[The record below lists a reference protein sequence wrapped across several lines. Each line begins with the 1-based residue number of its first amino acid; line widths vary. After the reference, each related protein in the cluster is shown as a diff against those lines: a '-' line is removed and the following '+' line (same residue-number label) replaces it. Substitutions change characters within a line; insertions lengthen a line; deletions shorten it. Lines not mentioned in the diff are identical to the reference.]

1 MEQIGSEYNF
11 KTGGSI
17 KALNDVIARVE
28 ELEKA
33 LNKTQKA
40 TDNAGNSVD
49 NTAKKTKKAKAEFD
63 SLGNSINQVTR
74 ELPAFAFSAQ
84 TGFLAISNNIPILL
98 DSINQ
103 LRDANKALA
112 AEGKATIPVFKQI
125 ISSLVSWQT
134 GLSLLISFS
143 VMYAKEIGNFFSEF
157 IKGKISIDEA
167 TESIQLY
174 YKAFKGTEVTDAISN
189 IEKLKINVDLARDGF
204 VKKEEVLMFYNKTI
218 GQTAGELETFYQV
231 EDFLI
236 KNADAYVKMTLYK
249 AAANLSLEEAAKSL
263 IKVQEDVATSLDV
276 ALINARYDESLRI
289 VRSTIKDKKEL
300 ANEEIEIEKAR
311 QKEIDDFTKKS
322 NFASV
327 QAYNQQKNIA
337 KKFLSDAAKIANEL
351 NFDFL
356 GVKNKDKESKKL
368 EEAAA
373 KAKEVTKKKVQDELN
388 IAQEA
393 YIKEISN
400 KDATNETK
408 EKAEIKLLESQIRIY
423 EKYKKEDKE
432 YAQSLL
438 DVREKLAEK
447 ILGINEK
454 SRADYLKG
462 LQEEYKNDEAL
473 MQKTIDNQL
482 DKINEDYASMKEG
495 KILSLEEQRKL
506 DLEHTQTLIAYLELV
521 KDAGEKYSDKLVKLK
536 EKESRLL
543 TQINNKTNNE
553 IVEDDE
559 QRARR
564 QEQIIMG
571 ISQTASSISSDLF
584 DLRKSELE
592 EETNIQIKEL
602 DKQKEAKII
611 TEEQYEQKRKEILNK
626 QAKKQRE
633 LDLAEI
639 QVKTAL
645 AVITAIA
652 LSPLTFGLP
661 FSAFALAQGL
671 AQYAFA
677 ASKPLPQFAKG
688 TDRVIGG
695 VKGKDSVHALLM
707 PDEAVIPTK
716 ENLARPG
723 LAKAWIS
730 GNLDNHLMMN
740 YIKPAIDE
748 NNKKWEA
755 TLKLNQNSTFIR
767 NDNFSDKKIVKTL
780 EGIKRSLVK
789 ENKVVYKR
797 NNRLWNLG

>member
-84 TGFLAISNNIPILL
+84 TGFLAVSNNIPVLL

-189 IEKLKINVDLARDGF
+189 IEKLKISVDLARDGF

-218 GQTAGELETFYQV
+218 GQTAGELETFSQV

-236 KNADAYVKMTLYK
+236 KNADSYVKMTLYK
-249 AAANLSLEEAAKSL
+249 AAANLSLQEAAKSL

-311 QKEIDDFTKKS
+311 QKEIDDFAKKS

-327 QAYNQQKNIA
+327 QAYNQQQNIA
-337 KKFLSDAAKIANEL
+337 KKFLSDAAKISKEL
-351 NFDFL
+351 NFDFF
-356 GVKNKDKESKKL
+356 GVKNKDEESKKL

-373 KAKEVTKKKVQDELN
+373 KAKELLKKKVQAELD

-408 EKAEIKLLESQIRIY
+408 EKAEIKLLESQRDIY
-423 EKYKKEDKE
+423 EKYKSYDTE

-447 ILGINEK
+447 ILDINEK
-454 SRADYLKG
+454 ARADYLKG

-482 DKINEDYASMKEG
+482 DKINEDYALMKEG

-506 DLEHTQTLIAYLELV
+506 DLEHTQTTIAYLELV
-521 KDAGEKYSDKLVKLK
+521 KDAGEKYSDQLVKLK

-543 TQINNKTNNE
+543 TQINSKTNKE
-553 IVEDDE
+553 IVVNDE
-559 QRARR
+559 ERARR

-602 DKQKEAKII
+602 DKQRNAKII

-626 QAKKQRE
+626 QARKQRE

-677 ASKPLPQFAKG
+677 ASKPIPQFAKG

-748 NNKKWEA
+748 NNKRWEA
-755 TLKLNQNSTFIR
+755 TLKVNQNSTFIR

>member
-17 KALNDVIARVE
+17 KALNDLIAKVE
-28 ELEKA
+28 ELDKQV
-33 LNKTQKA
+33 NKLGTDTQK
-40 TDNAGNSVD
+40 TGDGLNNLP
-49 NTAKKTKKAKAEFD
+49 KKTHSAAKGFD
-63 SLGNSINQVTR
+63 ALGNSINQVTR
-74 ELPAFAFSAQ
+74 EFPAFAFSAQ
-84 TGFLAISNNIPILL
+84 TGFLAVSNNIPILL

-103 LRDANKALA
+103 LKQANIELA
-112 AEGKATIPVFKQI
+112 KEGKATIPVFKQVI
-125 ISSLVSWQT
+125 ASLFSWQT
-134 GLSLLISFS
+134 ALSLLISFT
-143 VMYAKEIGNFFSEF
+143 VLYGKEIGNFIASLFSASDSVDTLTMRVNALNEAYNSKELSSSVKSLVELRTNLNLAKDGYISKEGVLKTYNEQF
-157 IKGKISIDEA
+157 GKVLGTTNDVNVAEQNLIKATPALLQAYAQRAASAKLTADASDTLIEIQKVSKAIDDEL
-167 TESIQLY
+167 T
-174 YKAFKGTEVTDAISN
+174 G
-189 IEKLKINVDLARDGF
+189 R
-204 VKKEEVLMFYNKTI
+204 NKSLFQQFREGVAI
-218 GQTAGELETFYQV
+218 GQQITDDGIKRAKEKRLKEL
-231 EDFLI
+231 
-236 KNADAYVKMTLYK
+236 K
-249 AAANLSLEEAAKSL
+249 AE
-263 IKVQEDVATSLDV
+263 
-276 ALINARYDESLRI
+276 
-289 VRSTIKDKKEL
+289 KKEL
-300 ANEEIEIEKAR
+300 EDKL
-311 QKEIDDFTKKS
+311 KEQLNIGVQ
-322 NFASV
+322 FAKDSER
-327 QAYNQQKNIA
+327 I
-337 KKFLSDAAKIANEL
+337 LLGTGTDA
-351 NFDFL
+351 
-356 GVKNKDKESKKL
+356 
-368 EEAAA
+368 EAAA
-373 KAKEVTKKKVQDELN
+373 KAADEKRLSKLKESADKGKEILKQRVQDELN
-388 IAQEA
+388 IAQDA

-543 TQINNKTNNE
+543 TQINSKTNNE

-626 QAKKQRE
+626 QARKQRE

-677 ASKPLPQFAKG
+677 ASKPIPQFAKG

-695 VKGKDSVHALLM
+695 IKGKDSVHALLM

-748 NNKKWEA
+748 NNKRWEA
-755 TLKLNQNSTFIR
+755 TLKVNQNSTFIR